1 MKLTMESR
9 GAITVISISG
19 RVDAMT
25 AMELEEALMASYGNG
40 NRKFLLDCPNLTYI
54 SSAGLRILLKVY
66 KQIKPMNGVIAL
78 STLQPHIADI
88 FNLTGFNRI
97 LPIHDTLASGLGAM
111 TKPPQ

>member
-1 MKLTMESR
+1 MKLTMEER

-25 AMELEEALMASYGNG
+25 AMELEEALMASYGKG
-40 NRKFLLDCPNLTYI
+40 NRKFLLDCSNLTYI

-78 STLQPHIADI
+78 STLQPHVADI

-97 LPIHDTLASGLGAM
+97 LPIHDTLASGIWAM
-111 TKPPQ
+111 TNPPQ